1 MIRIA
6 YDTQDT
12 VLASPPSTTSLW
24 LDADQIRAATGWDWK
39 PQGLCRGAVCMPI
52 AAHAHGGG
60 QPLVD
65 GARLDLAALWRR
77 LGWPAVHDEAGALW
91 VLGDGADNQ
100 GDALDS
106 LQAPDFELPDLAGRR
121 HRLSDL
127 GGQRVFM
134 ATWASW
140 CGCRVDLALW
150 QALQASASAH
160 GFTVL
165 AIALDDAQA
174 ARPWIE
180 AAAPTFP
187 CLIDASHLVAQRYNL
202 VNVPQA
208 VWIDEEGRI
217 VRPPESAGSTD
228 GLRERDRQTNAMPEA
243 VLARR
248 AAAKATYLDAVRDW
262 AVHGAASCHALA
274 PQEVRRRL
282 QKPDAAI
289 AEAHARF
296 RLGQLLLDAGD
307 AAQGQAQLDRA
318 SRLHPDSWA
327 IWRQHAERD
336 ARGLAVSEAFW
347 ARVDALGDKPYYP
360 PAQI

>member
-1 MIRIA
+1 MIHIVH
-6 YDTQDT
+6 DTHDS
-12 VLASPPSTTSLW
+12 VVAIPPSTTSLW
-24 LDADQIRAATGWDWK
+24 LDASQVHAATGWEWK
-39 PQGLCRGAVCMPI
+39 PQGLCRGAACMPI
-52 AAHAHGGG
+52 PPAGHGGG
-60 QPLVD
+60 QALVD
-65 GARLDLAALWRR
+65 GARLDLAAFWRH
-77 LGWPAVHDEAGALW
+77 LGWPAVHDDAGALW
-91 VLGDGADNQ
+91 VLGEGADSQ
-100 GDALDS
+100 AAAWES
-106 LQAPDFELPDLAGRR
+106 LQAPDFELPDLAGRM

-127 GGQRVFM
+127 RGQRVFM

-150 QALQASASAH
+150 QALQASAGAH

-165 AIALDDAQA
+165 AIALDDAA
-174 ARPWIE
+174 SARPWIE

-187 CLIDASHLVAQRYNL
+187 CLIDAEHLVAQRYNL

-243 VLARR
+243 VVARR
-248 AAAKATYLDAVRDW
+248 AAIKATYLDAVRDW
-262 AVHGAASCHALA
+262 AEHGAASRHALA

-282 QKPDAAI
+282 QRPDAAI

-296 RLGQLLLDAGD
+296 RLGQSLLRAGQE
-307 AAQGQAQLDRA
+307 AQGRAQLDMA

-336 ARGLAVSEAFW
+336 ARGLAVSPAFW
-347 ARVDALGDKPYYP
+347 ERVDALGDKPYYP
-360 PAQI
+360 PAQL